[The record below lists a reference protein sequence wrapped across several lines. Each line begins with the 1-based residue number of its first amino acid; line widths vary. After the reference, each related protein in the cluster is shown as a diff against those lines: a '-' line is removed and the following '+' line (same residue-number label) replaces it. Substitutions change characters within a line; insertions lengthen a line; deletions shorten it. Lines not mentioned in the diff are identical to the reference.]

1 MRWGLAAEGCSS
13 VTFPM
18 LIGYPKASALLLAGE
33 TMTAQELH
41 TAGMISKII
50 PADGFLENVLEIA
63 ERMASYSPT
72 AIQMTRELLRRKLRE
87 ELHAANLR
95 EVQALRERNA
105 NNDAL
110 PNILAFI
117 EEIKNKKALKAK
129 L

>member
-18 LIGYPKASALLLAGE
+18 QLGHPKATALLLAGE
-33 TMTAQELH
+33 VMTAQDLQ
-41 TAGMISKII
+41 TAGMITRVI
-50 PADGFLENVLEIA
+50 PADKFMEGVFEVA
-63 ERMASYSPT
+63 ERMAGYSQS
-72 AIQMTRELLRRKLRE
+72 AIRMTREMVRGKLRE

-95 EVQALRERNA
+95 ECQALRDRNV

-110 PNILAFI
+110 PNII
-117 EEIKNKKALKAK
+117 EFIKNQEEKKRNKAK